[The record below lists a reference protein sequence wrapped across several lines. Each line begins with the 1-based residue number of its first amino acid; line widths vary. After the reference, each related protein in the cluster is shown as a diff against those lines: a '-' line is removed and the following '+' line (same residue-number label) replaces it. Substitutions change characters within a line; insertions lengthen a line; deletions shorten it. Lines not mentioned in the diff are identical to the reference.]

1 MTLTY
6 SGFTINN
13 NYIWRLRASAF
24 DMEIAIPSFSSERM
38 SVELDEGVGNVAD
51 VTASF
56 RYNDI
61 NCTMTKTPDTEY
73 IEDDSDSTGSDMDIK
88 NILEGTW
95 LFASGETTGETEQAT
110 ADLNDGSNASLNLKL
125 ASDVNL
131 EISDITLTSD
141 ENSTGLSGTASVKYS
156 QKWTAYESLSD
167 EMWGKEGEFA
177 FEKDETMKI
186 IQVENGIW
194 RIEDINNSNE
204 NIIITVNSN
213 TEIKT
218 VWTGTK
224 DFLEKKCTY
233 DITCIFKKQE

>member
-141 ENSTGLSGTASVKYS
+141 ENSTGLSGTASVK
-156 QKWTAYESLSD
+156 
-167 EMWGKEGEFA
+167 
-177 FEKDETMKI
+177 
-186 IQVENGIW
+186 
-194 RIEDINNSNE
+194 
-204 NIIITVNSN
+204 
-213 TEIKT
+213 
-218 VWTGTK
+218 
-224 DFLEKKCTY
+224 
-233 DITCIFKKQE
+233 